1 VPNRRL
7 SERVEQPFDASPWQR
22 VESTLMTTSHAVRK
36 AFDQRFAAVDLN
48 LSQASVLA
56 YLQETGAMTQTRISE
71 RLGIGRAATGTII
84 DRLESKGLVERK
96 PDPGDRRVWLVA
108 VTQAGKDLAEKINEI
123 DRVLR
128 SELRVGI
135 TRSERQQLAK
145 LLLRL
150 QANLSR
156 ALENDEA

>member
-1 VPNRRL
+1 MPNRQP
-7 SERVEQPFDASPWQR
+7 SERVEQAFDASPWQR
-22 VESTLMTTSHAVRK
+22 VESTLMMTSHAVRK
-36 AFDQRFAAVDLN
+36 AFDHRFAALGLN

-56 YLQETGAMTQTRISE
+56 YLQESGAMTQTRISE
-71 RLGIGRAATGTII
+71 RLGIGRAATGTVI
-84 DRLESKGLVERK
+84 DHLESRGLVERK

-108 VTQAGKDLAEKINEI
+108 VTQAGKDLAAKINEI

-135 TRSERQQLAK
+135 TRTERQQLAK

-150 QANLSR
+150 QANISR
-156 ALENDEA
+156 ALANGEP